1 MGDGK
6 NGMDWEEPDYYGMYL
21 EELKAIAPLGGEEE
35 KQLLEELAA
44 GQKEA
49 GKRLTEGKLSQ
60 AARLAGEYADR
71 GLPAGDLVQE
81 ANMALLMA
89 VEEYTGG
96 DFDRQMEERIR
107 RSLEA
112 ALADQD
118 RERRIGEEMA
128 ARVNVLKDISAA
140 MAAELGRE
148 ATVAELAERMK
159 MPEEEIRD
167 IMKLTLDAMR
177 VIGE

>member
-1 MGDGK
+1 
-6 NGMDWEEPDYYGMYL
+6 
-21 EELKAIAPLGGEEE
+21 
-35 KQLLEELAA
+35 
-44 GQKEA
+44 
-49 GKRLTEGKLSQ
+49 
-60 AARLAGEYADR
+60 
-71 GLPAGDLVQE
+71 
-81 ANMALLMA
+81 MALLMA

-96 DFDRQMEERIR
+96 DFDRQMEDRIR

-177 VIGE
+177 IIGE